1 MNFPLL
7 IFTDLDGSLL
17 DHDSY
22 SFTGAEKALRRLH
35 ELSVPLILTS
45 SKTRAEIQ
53 KLQNR
58 LGLNEAFISEN
69 GGGIFLPPGHPLQ
82 DVNDLQQ
89 MNGYRGKPFGRP
101 YSEIRKIFCKFSKRF
116 GLKGFGDMT
125 VEEVIGHTGLPREEA
140 ILARQR
146 DFSEPFL
153 FLAGHSLDALKE
165 ELAGH
170 AMTVTR
176 GGRFYHLIA
185 AGQDKGRAVAET
197 RDLFQAGLQGRPAA
211 VGVGDA
217 ENDYSMLKAVDI
229 PVLIPRPD
237 GSFCN
242 MAVAGLRKALFPGS
256 KGWGISIMAV
266 LEQLQKAGNKDTG

>member
-1 MNFPLL
+1 MNVPLL

-22 SFTGAEKALRRLH
+22 SFKGAEVALRRLH
-35 ELSVPLILTS
+35 ELAVPLILTS

-58 LGLNEAFISEN
+58 LGLNEAFITEN

-82 DVNDLQQ
+82 DLKDLQQ
-89 MNGYRGKPFGRP
+89 INGHRGKQFGIS
-101 YSEIRKIFCKFSKRF
+101 YGEIRKIFCKFSKRY

-125 VEEVIGHTGLPREEA
+125 VEEVIGHTGLAREEA

-153 FLAGHSLDALKE
+153 FVAEPSPE
-165 ELAGH
+165 ELKTELADY

-176 GGRFYHLIA
+176 GGRFYHLIS

-197 RDLFQAGLQGRPAA
+197 RGLFQAGLQDRLTTI
-211 VGVGDA
+211 GVGDA

-237 GSFCN
+237 GSYSN
-242 MAVAGLRKALFPGS
+242 MAVAGLRKAPFPGS

-266 LEQLQKAGNKDTG
+266 LEQLQKERNKDLG